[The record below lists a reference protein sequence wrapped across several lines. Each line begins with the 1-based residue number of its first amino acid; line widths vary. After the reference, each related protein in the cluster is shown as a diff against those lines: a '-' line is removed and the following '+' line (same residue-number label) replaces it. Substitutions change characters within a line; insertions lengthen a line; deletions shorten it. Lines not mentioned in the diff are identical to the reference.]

1 MKGKK
6 MLALFLSML
15 LLGGFFTMDGRLAQ
29 AAEKRE
35 TSAPFSGVIWIAGDS
50 IASDHSDNANNG
62 DPRPLVGWGEVIGD
76 YLDARVHNEARS
88 GRSSKSYVNENNNY
102 KTIMKEIKAGDI
114 FFIQF
119 GHNDENSSAKLHTDP
134 DGTSA
139 EEGSYKWYLAEKYIN
154 PALEAGAYP
163 VLCTSVARYLVKGGV
178 LEEQSHA
185 SYVKAMK
192 ELAAEYEEK
201 GIQIPV
207 IDCHEY
213 TKQLYTSDIEEGAS
227 YHALVKDSAGSGEK
241 LDTTHYCEKGARNLA
256 LYIIES
262 CRAMMTEM
270 NFSEGTLT
278 MCVGQRKAMPAL
290 ICDSVYFLPLK
301 VDSGIWESSNPDVV
315 SVDGTKKRL
324 TGILAG
330 DTVISYKIGD
340 IQAELTVHVEEKPV
354 LKKGDADGNGEVT
367 TDDALAVLK
376 EVAGAGQES
385 FWPEE
390 ADCDGAAGLST
401 DDALAILKNVAGL
414 LEFNK

>member
-6 MLALFLSML
+6 MLALFLAML
-15 LLGGFFTMDGRLAQ
+15 LFGGIFAMDGKKVQ
-29 AAEKRE
+29 AAEKKE
-35 TSAPFSGVIWIAGDS
+35 TQIPFSGVIWIAGDS

-62 DPRPLVGWGEVIGD
+62 APRPLVGWGEVIGD
-76 YLDARVHNEARS
+76 YLDVRVHNEARS

-134 DGTSA
+134 NGTSA

-163 VLCTSVARYLVKGGV
+163 VLCTSVARYLVKNGA

-185 SYVKAMK
+185 SYVNAMK
-192 ELAAEYEEK
+192 ELAAEYEAR
-201 GIQIPV
+201 GIHIPV

-213 TKQLYTSDIEEGAS
+213 TKQLYVSNIEEGAS
-227 YHALVKDSAGSGEK
+227 YHALIKDSTGSGEQ

-270 NFSEGTLT
+270 SFAEEALT
-278 MCVGQRKAMPAL
+278 ICAGQRKAVPAL
-290 ICDSVYFLPLK
+290 ISDSVYFLPLK
-301 VDSGIWESSNPDVV
+301 EDSGVWESSNPDVV
-315 SVDGTKKRL
+315 AVDGKRCRL
-324 TGILAG
+324 TGIASG
-330 DTVISYKIGD
+330 DAVVTYTVGEIR
-340 IQAELTVHVEEKPV
+340 AELTVHVDEKPV
-354 LKKGDADGNGEVT
+354 LKKGDADGNGEIT

-376 EVAGAGQES
+376 EVAGTKQES

-390 ADCDGAAGLST
+390 ADCDGADGLTT

-414 LEFNK
+414 VELSR